1 MRVPTAFSDP
11 INRREE
17 IMTTSA
23 ETIPPF
29 PRMLG
34 LAGLAPFWL
43 LALALVTGTGFGATP
58 DILRF
63 ALAAYAAVILSFTG
77 GIRWG
82 IAVAMEEQANAG
94 REYVISVIPA
104 LLAWGALLLPPSW
117 QLGSLAALIV
127 IAGLI
132 DYGMV
137 CRENAPEWFG
147 NLRLILAGGAAAAL
161 ILAALAG

>member
-1 MRVPTAFSDP
+1 MTKSDK
-11 INRREE
+11 
-17 IMTTSA
+17 
-23 ETIPPF
+23 TIPPV

-43 LALALVTGTGFGATP
+43 LALALVTGLGFGYEP
-58 DILRF
+58 DALRF
-63 ALAAYAAVILSFTG
+63 ALAAYGALILSFTG

-82 IAVAMEEQANAG
+82 IAVMMEEQENAG

-104 LLAWGALLLPPSW
+104 LLAWGVLLLPAPW
-117 QLGSLAALIV
+117 QLGSLAGLIV
-127 IAGLI
+127 IAGLL

-161 ILAALAG
+161 ILAAIAG

>member
-1 MRVPTAFSDP
+1 
-11 INRREE
+11 
-17 IMTTSA
+17 MTSSA
-23 ETIPPF
+23 KTIPPA

-43 LALALVTGTGFGATP
+43 LALMLVTGITFGRDP
-58 DILRF
+58 EILSF
-63 ALAAYAAVILSFTG
+63 ALAAYGAVILSFTG

-82 IAVAMEEQANAG
+82 IAVMMEEQDNAG
-94 REYVISVIPA
+94 REYAISVVPS
-104 LLAWGALLLPPSW
+104 LLAWGVLLLPPSW
-117 QLGSLAALIV
+117 QLGSLAVLIV

-161 ILAALAG
+161 ILAAIAG

>member
-1 MRVPTAFSDP
+1 
-11 INRREE
+11 
-17 IMTTSA
+17 
-23 ETIPPF
+23 
-29 PRMLG
+29 MLG

-43 LALALVTGTGFGATP
+43 LALALVTGLGFGYEP
-58 DILRF
+58 DALRF
-63 ALAAYAAVILSFTG
+63 ALAAYGALILSFTG

-82 IAVAMEEQANAG
+82 IAVMMEEQENAG

-104 LLAWGALLLPPSW
+104 LLAWGVLLLPAPW
-117 QLGSLAALIV
+117 QLGSLAGLIV
-127 IAGLI
+127 IAGLL

-161 ILAALAG
+161 ILAAIAG